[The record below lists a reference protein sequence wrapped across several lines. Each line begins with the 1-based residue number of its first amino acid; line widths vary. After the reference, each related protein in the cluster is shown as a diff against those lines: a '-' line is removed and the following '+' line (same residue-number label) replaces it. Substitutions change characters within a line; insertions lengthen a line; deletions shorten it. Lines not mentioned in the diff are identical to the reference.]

1 MEEKVFNLVWKSVSD
16 INDTTNPK
24 TRGWLIPTI
33 DLERLRLGRYYSK
46 VLNLKLDDLEPSR
59 GDK

>member
-16 INDTTNPK
+16 INDIINLK
-24 TRGWLIPTI
+24 IRGWLILII

-46 VLNLKLDDLEPSR
+46 VLNLKLDDLEFLWV
-59 GDK
+59 DL